1 MSTNLLVS
9 YIRHENSYGNWWHE
23 DDICKDNGCN
33 ILINNCDNE
42 YNAGSSGSHI
52 RPTRVYRCPKHYY
65 QDMKKRTDRRE
76 SHPTTGER
84 RQNWKANKAV
94 ELGGN
99 RGDPTWQDKLDE
111 AQHLWSME
119 MRNHLLNTTIADKV
133 TPSISPEREFGPYV
147 PMTSYKST
155 ERIGME
161 VEDGDVYV
169 VQNPLTPDIQK
180 VGKTFPNGIAAI
192 LAAARRFGPAI
203 LIYKQWFPLAFEAE
217 QAVHKILEPY
227 NLRKL
232 RGPNPETGLYDCGIE
247 LFECSVETVLKAIEE
262 VSIDTKKK

>member
-1 MSTNLLVS
+1 MNELKRCCGHKGIWHHECSES
-9 YIRHENSYGNWWHE
+9 YPDHMVPINKFGIE
-23 DDICKDNGCN
+23 KDS
-33 ILINNCDNE
+33 
-42 YNAGSSGSHI
+42 SSGLQGMCRACKSLHSKAN
-52 RPTRVYRCPKHYY
+52 TRRHSGN
-65 QDMKKRTDRRE
+65 T
-76 SHPTTGER
+76 HPTTG
-84 RQNWKANKAV
+84 QFKWIWKHNLAMK
-94 ELGGN
+94 LGGTQN
-99 RGDPTWQDKLDE
+99 SPGWQDCLDKAE
-111 AQHLWSME
+111 IQWGME
-119 MRNHLLNTTIADKV
+119 IETRTPRVLV
-133 TPSISPEREFGPYV
+133 TPSISPEREFGPYL

-180 VGKTFPNGIAAI
+180 VGKTFPDGIAAI
-192 LAAARRFGPAI
+192 LSAARRFGPAI

-217 QAVHKILEPY
+217 QVVHKILEPY

>member
-1 MSTNLLVS
+1 MKIFN
-9 YIRHENSYGNWWHE
+9 EFGNWWLP
-23 DDICKDNGCN
+23 DDVCKELGCH
-33 ILINNCDNE
+33 ILINNCDNK
-42 YNAGSSGSHI
+42 YNAGSGTI
-52 RPTRVYRCPKHYY
+52 AGGGIGPLRINRCPDHYY
-65 QDMKKRTDRRE
+65 SNMKKRTDRRE
-76 SHPTTGER
+76 SHPITGQRKQNYKELKA
-84 RQNWKANKAV
+84 RQ
-94 ELGGN
+94 LGGKC
-99 RGDPTWQDKLDE
+99 GEPGWQDKLDE
-111 AQHLWSME
+111 AQHLWNIE
-119 MRNHLLNTTIADKV
+119 IKNHLLNTAIADKV
-133 TPSISPEREFGPYV
+133 TPSISPEREFGPYL

-180 VGKTFPNGIAAI
+180 VGKTSPNGIAAI

-262 VSIDTKKK
+262 VSIDTRQKQKMD

>member
-1 MSTNLLVS
+1 MNNLKYCGGYKGEWYQECEKEYPDHWVPKEYFNVDRS
-9 YIRHENSYGNWWHE
+9 NNSGLQGRCQKCH
-23 DDICKDNGCN
+23 N
-33 ILINNCDNE
+33 ILQGRN
-42 YNAGSSGSHI
+42 
-52 RPTRVYRCPKHYY
+52 RPK
-65 QDMKKRTDRRE
+65 
-76 SHPTTGER
+76 HPTTGENKR
-84 RQNWKANKAV
+84 DWKHRIAKSMGGIQNTP
-94 ELGGN
+94 G
-99 RGDPTWQDKLDE
+99 WQDYLDKTE
-111 AQHLWSME
+111 IQWGME
-119 MRNHLLNTTIADKV
+119 IETRTPRILV
-133 TPSISPEREFGPYV
+133 TPSISPEREFGPYL

-247 LFECSVETVLKAIEE
+247 LFECSIETVLKAIEE

>member
-1 MSTNLLVS
+1 MDWKRRMAMS
-9 YIRHENSYGNWWHE
+9 
-23 DDICKDNGCN
+23 
-33 ILINNCDNE
+33 
-42 YNAGSSGSHI
+42 
-52 RPTRVYRCPKHYY
+52 
-65 QDMKKRTDRRE
+65 
-76 SHPTTGER
+76 
-84 RQNWKANKAV
+84 
-94 ELGGN
+94 LGGK
-99 RGDPTWQDKLDE
+99 RGKPEWQDYLDKTE
-111 AQHLWSME
+111 IQWDME
-119 MRNHLLNTTIADKV
+119 IETRTLV
-133 TPSISPEREFGPYV
+133 TPSISPEREFGPYL

-180 VGKTFPNGIAAI
+180 VGKTFPDGIAAI
-192 LAAARRFGPAI
+192 LSAARRFGPAI

-217 QAVHKILEPY
+217 RAVHKILEPY

-232 RGPNPETGLYDCGIE
+232 RGPNPETGLYDCGVE

>member
-1 MSTNLLVS
+1 MSTLKKCSGTKEHWECADEHPDHMVPISKFGIDTWSKDGLHHYCKKCNAYDSNRFHYSNRPKHPVTGQWKMDWKKAYAESLGGIRGTPEWQDYLNKTEIQWNMEIENNLL
-9 YIRHENSYGNWWHE
+9 
-23 DDICKDNGCN
+23 D
-33 ILINNCDNE
+33 
-42 YNAGSSGSHI
+42 
-52 RPTRVYRCPKHYY
+52 
-65 QDMKKRTDRRE
+65 
-76 SHPTTGER
+76 
-84 RQNWKANKAV
+84 
-94 ELGGN
+94 
-99 RGDPTWQDKLDE
+99 
-111 AQHLWSME
+111 
-119 MRNHLLNTTIADKV
+119 IADKV
-133 TPSISPEREFGPYV
+133 TPSISPEREFGPYL

-192 LAAARRFGPAI
+192 LSAARRFGPAI

>member
-1 MSTNLLVS
+1 MNTLKRCGGYQRHWECAEEYPDHMVPVERFGLQRSSVDEKQGMCRDCMSYRKAIWHTQTP
-9 YIRHENSYGNWWHE
+9 RH
-23 DDICKDNGCN
+23 
-33 ILINNCDNE
+33 
-42 YNAGSSGSHI
+42 
-52 RPTRVYRCPKHYY
+52 PV
-65 QDMKKRTDRRE
+65 
-76 SHPTTGER
+76 TGE
-84 RQNWKANKAV
+84 QKWIWKKKIAEK
-94 ELGGN
+94 LGGVQN
-99 RGDPTWQDKLDE
+99 TPGWQDYLDKTE
-111 AQHLWSME
+111 IQWDME
-119 MRNHLLNTTIADKV
+119 IETRTPQVLV
-133 TPSISPEREFGPYV
+133 TPSISPKREFGPYL

>member
-1 MSTNLLVS
+1 MNKLSRCSGHHGKWACEDEYPDHMVPVENFGSNKSSKDGTDNRCRKCLSIRNAYQFTNQRP
-9 YIRHENSYGNWWHE
+9 RHPE
-23 DDICKDNGCN
+23 
-33 ILINNCDNE
+33 
-42 YNAGSSGSHI
+42 
-52 RPTRVYRCPKHYY
+52 
-65 QDMKKRTDRRE
+65 
-76 SHPTTGER
+76 TGEAKMDWKR
-84 RQNWKANKAV
+84 RMAMS
-94 ELGGN
+94 LGGK
-99 RGDPTWQDKLDE
+99 RGKPEWQDYLDKTE
-111 AQHLWSME
+111 IQWSME
-119 MRNHLLNTTIADKV
+119 IENNLLDIADKV
-133 TPSISPEREFGPYV
+133 TPSISPEREFGPYL

-203 LIYKQWFPLAFEAE
+203 LIYEQWFPLAFEAE